1 MRLKRIGGR
10 RELANKPHHG
20 LGQYGKVRRQ
30 GNPGGGQHMPVAV
43 KGSRGLF
50 SRTAGVDQRPA
61 KAPKLNRE
69 AGYYH
74 PISTENPRRGYGDDA
89 RAVKSAERARH
100 SPLTLGRH
108 SGHPARF
115 DQNARKSAA
124 GNGLGS
130 KLENGGRRGT
140 PDSHLGTAG
149 RGGPGRL
156 GKHDAYK
163 GKATPLSES
172 ISHAQFEKL
181 GAG

>member
-1 MRLKRIGGR
+1 MKLKRFHGS

-20 LGQYGKVRRQ
+20 LGQFGKVRRQ
-30 GNPGGGQHMPVAV
+30 GNPGGGQHMPVSV

-50 SRTAGVDQRPA
+50 SETLGVDPRPA

-69 AGYYH
+69 VGHYH
-74 PISTENPRRGYGDDA
+74 PISTENATRGYA
-89 RAVKSAERARH
+89 RDVRAAKRAEGARH
-100 SPLTLGRH
+100 TPLTLGRH
-108 SGHPARF
+108 SGPAARF

-130 KLENGGRRGT
+130 TLHNGGRRGT

-149 RGGPGRL
+149 RGGAGRL

-163 GKATPLSES
+163 GRATPLSES
-172 ISHAQFEKL
+172 ISHEQFEKL